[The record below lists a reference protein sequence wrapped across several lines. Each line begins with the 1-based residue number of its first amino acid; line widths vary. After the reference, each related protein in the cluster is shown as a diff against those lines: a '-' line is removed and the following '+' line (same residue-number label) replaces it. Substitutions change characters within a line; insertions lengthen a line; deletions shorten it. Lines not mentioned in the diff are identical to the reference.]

1 MCNHLLG
8 DLDEEAERMRPERTS
23 IDDCLNSEA
32 LAADCDDERGPVLL
46 PNGRP
51 LRLEHWTRRIGPP
64 SS

>member
-1 MCNHLLG
+1 MCNHLLS
-8 DLDEEAERMRPERTS
+8 DLNEEAERTS

-32 LAADCDDERGPVLL
+32 STADCDDERGPVLL